1 MPLVIQKPRQSSMK
15 PFTDLLLPIV
25 IAVVLIDTTDGTKQ
39 LDFLK
44 TWSKKS
50 YVWTCSMC
58 LWQRIFPS
66 ASGRT
71 VFIWIRRR

>member
-44 TWSKKS
+44 T
-50 YVWTCSMC
+50 
-58 LWQRIFPS
+58 
-66 ASGRT
+66 
-71 VFIWIRRR
+71 